1 MKVKFNTDYNEHPYT
16 MCNDG
21 FEIEVTQAWLE
32 DYKENLRRYNEYQDQ
47 IGTMIVD
54 AEAELQR
61 KKQIDEVYQP

>member
-21 FEIEVTQAWLE
+21 FEIEVTKEWLE

-47 IGTMIVD
+47 IGTMIVSSK
-54 AEAELQR
+54 AELLR